1 MFVAAGGCLKAADE
15 VREVARLYLLMC
27 TRFSNQT
34 QWRRAQNGIS
44 FLARCLAL
52 VGVSVD

>member
-15 VREVARLYLLMC
+15 VREVARLYFLMC